1 MQNFR
6 SYKLAVQLYRKC
18 LKLKLER
25 HLQDQINR
33 ASSSVALNL
42 SEGRGRRT
50 MKDQRRFF
58 DIAFGSLREVQAIL
72 DITNAH
78 HDIIDLADKTAAHL
92 YKLLHTL
99 RHG

>member
-58 DIAFGSLREVQAIL
+58 DI
-72 DITNAH
+72 TNAH